1 MCAAYQL
8 LLDRRWD
15 PKAVAKE
22 ATEDDVY
29 SKDSHAGTW
38 GSSATIPA
46 TLRGFRK
53 KRLHGH
59 KAGTAQEPTEAA
71 GCQHQAG
78 SGYTGANWDDPSC
91 PVK

>member
-53 KRLHGH
+53 NVSMDIRRGQH
-59 KAGTAQEPTEAA
+59 KSQQRQLDANTRRVQGTLVPTGTTRPA
-71 GCQHQAG
+71 
-78 SGYTGANWDDPSC
+78 P
-91 PVK
+91 